1 MKHDDRLPAMQNFNP
16 NNLIESLGAAWA
28 IVAAAAVL
36 VVLLLVLWRFLRR
49 RGKVEAPLR
58 ADLNVEVAA
67 LADVGPPQ
75 GPPTLELY
83 NLPVRL
89 AAVVLAPVGVSR
101 ELPSEEQLPAMLDAV
116 APGLDKVAA
125 LHRPLIRRWPNQVS
139 ARGFAHLFFNHARL
153 PGTAGKGTVWSSV
166 AGLVKVGDEPIMAG
180 LVLRAAA
187 PNSLGQ
193 TVIDAEHQWLGCL
206 RVKWD

>member
-1 MKHDDRLPAMQNFNP
+1 MQNFNP

-49 RGKVEAPLR
+49 RRKVEAPLR